1 MVSLFMI
8 LQTSDLN
15 WFKISE
21 IVLAILGLLFSVV
34 LQLYADRRPR
44 FLPDHFYLISLYS
57 VISYTL
63 S

>member
-1 MVSLFMI
+1 
-8 LQTSDLN
+8 LN